1 MLARH
6 VKYREKNMSDIHYE
20 NRQLSLWDEYKTLKG
35 TLTFDAFLERHYKVN
50 AYIVNLMKKEG
61 GALPDYIDRSE
72 SAKRFAQMDLIQ
84 VGD

>member
-35 TLTFDAFLERHYKVN
+35 TQTFDAFLERHVKVN
-50 AYIVNLMKKEG
+50 AYVVNLMREHGK
-61 GALPDYIDRSE
+61 LPDSIDYSISSKYAR
-72 SAKRFAQMDLIQ
+72 MDLIQ
-84 VGD
+84 AGD

>member
-35 TLTFDAFLERHYKVN
+35 TLTFDAFLERHVKVN
-50 AYIVNLMKKEG
+50 AYVVNLMREHG
-61 GALPDYIDRSE
+61 TLPNSIDRSE
-72 SAKRFAQMDLIQ
+72 SAKRFAEMDLIQ